1 MTRYLTAVAM
11 SVVLVTSA
19 AAILIYARCTR

>member
-11 SVVLVTSA
+11 SVVLVATA